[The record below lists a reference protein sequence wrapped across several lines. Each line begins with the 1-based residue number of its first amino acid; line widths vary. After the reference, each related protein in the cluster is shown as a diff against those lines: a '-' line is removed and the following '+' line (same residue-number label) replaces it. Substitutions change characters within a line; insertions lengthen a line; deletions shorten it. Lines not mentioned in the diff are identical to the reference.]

1 MTAHQFT
8 PSLWHWVPVCRRL
21 QPITLKSIRRLREF
35 TNDWLLDILY
45 YTSPV
50 YCQVGGAGGWGIGCQ
65 LVGRWQR
72 RLMGE
77 WR

>member
-50 YCQVGGAGGWGIGCQ
+50 YCQVGGAGGWGIGWQ
-65 LVGRWQR
+65 LVGRW
-72 RLMGE
+72 
-77 WR
+77 